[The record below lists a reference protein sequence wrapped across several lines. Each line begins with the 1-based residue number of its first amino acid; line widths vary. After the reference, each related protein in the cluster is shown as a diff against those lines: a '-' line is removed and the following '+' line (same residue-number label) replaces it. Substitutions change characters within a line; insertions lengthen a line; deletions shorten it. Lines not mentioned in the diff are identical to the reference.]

1 MTQHL
6 SSTYSP
12 ERQTAQEIL
21 AAEKSGAAVKFFE
34 FYVDDF
40 KNVTWTVYGNCK
52 TNEITLVASG
62 DTIAVGIAESSRVL
76 FPKMH
81 DRVFGMPQEDLQ
93 LLKNLVSKLSILCC
107 AELKTQDTPR

>member
-1 MTQHL
+1 MAQHI
-6 SSTYSP
+6 SQTYSP
-12 ERQTAQEIL
+12 ERQAAQEIL
-21 AAEKSGAAVKFFE
+21 QAEKTGTALKFFE

-62 DTIAVGIAESSRVL
+62 DTISVGIAESSRVL

-93 LLKNLVSKLSILCC
+93 LLKNLISKLSILCC